1 MPMTIGA
8 RSAADAGQ
16 PPATQDSAARPGR
29 PRRGWRTAQA
39 LVCGFLPGALV
50 GIHLG
55 GLLFFLNP
63 ALPWRTTPVFRA
75 VSWYAMVLGAFS
87 LALHLPVLAAPRA
100 RPGRLLPW
108 TLTAAFAL
116 AAVLDWTHASHY
128 AYYLP
133 TGINERLIKT
143 AIWLSVAAL
152 IAFYTALLHTL
163 DRRRYGWRSLL
174 AFVLLYGLSIFVMI
188 ERRAAYHPPPALP
201 PRPAV
206 VERVP
211 RPRLWVIGLDTAT
224 LDAILPLAGQGQLP
238 FLAGILRRGAYG
250 RLESLS
256 PVRPE
261 ALWTTLATGK
271 YPWQHGVT
279 GGRLYSAQR
288 IGPGAELRLLPVG
301 IDFNRWGLPAARS
314 RLLHGFSR
322 QALALWEI
330 LPRLGIPSGVVGW
343 PASSLVSSEP
353 VFAFSDRY
361 FADRAEAGD
370 AWPPRLADLARG
382 FRPEPRAVRTL
393 LASRFGPGSPPPLVT
408 SFSEDLWRESLTEAL
423 LDRNPELGSFSL
435 VLPGLRQVSRRYFG
449 GFNNVQFHAIQA
461 PDFVEASERVTD
473 YYMRLDAFLAE
484 LWQRHTGA
492 DVLALVSASGI
503 EGSTGWRR
511 VLGELSR
518 EASLEGFD
526 ADAPDGVLMLYGDG
540 VQPGALLTGARLVDV
555 VPTLMYALHLPV
567 ARDLDGE
574 VLTSAFDKSFLAR
587 HPLTFL
593 TTYETL
599 PKPGAAAPH

>member
-1 MPMTIGA
+1 MAPA
-8 RSAADAGQ
+8 
-16 PPATQDSAARPGR
+16 PATRAATV
-29 PRRGWRTAQA
+29 WRISET

-50 GIHLG
+50 GAHLA

-63 ALPWRTTPVFRA
+63 ALPWSAMPVFRA
-75 VSWYAMVLGAFS
+75 VSWYAMELGLFS
-87 LALHLPVLAAPRA
+87 VALHLPLLAMRRPRV
-100 RPGRLLPW
+100 RRVLPW
-108 TLTAAFAL
+108 TLTAAFGL

-133 TGINERLIKT
+133 TGINARLIKT
-143 AIWLSVAAL
+143 AIWLSVAAVM
-152 IAFYTALLHTL
+152 AFYTALLHSL
-163 DRRRYGWRSLL
+163 DRRRYGWRSRFAFALL
-174 AFVLLYGLSIFVMI
+174 SGLSIFVMV
-188 ERRAAYHPPPALP
+188 ERRAAFHPPPSLP

-206 VERVP
+206 VEREA

-224 LDAILPLAGQGQLP
+224 LDAILPLAGRGQLP

-261 ALWTTLATGK
+261 ALWMTLATGK

-279 GGRLYSAQR
+279 GGRLYSARR
-288 IGPGAELRLLPVG
+288 IDPEAELRLLPVG
-301 IDFNRWGLPAARS
+301 IGFNRWGLPAARS
-314 RLLHGFSR
+314 RLLHGYSR
-322 QALALWEI
+322 QALTLWEV
-330 LPRLGIPSGVVGW
+330 LPRLGIPSGVVSW
-343 PASSLVSSEP
+343 PASSPVSPES

-361 FADRAEAGD
+361 FSERADSGE
-370 AWPPRLADLARG
+370 AWPPALGAWARR
-382 FRPEPRAVRTL
+382 FRPEPRAVRAL

-408 SFSEDLWRESLTEAL
+408 TVAGDLWRESLTEAV
-423 LDRNPELGSFSL
+423 LDRPPAVGGFFL

-449 GFNNVQFHAIQA
+449 GFSNVQFQAGQA
-461 PDFVEASERVTD
+461 PDFVEAAERITD
-473 YYMRLDAFLAE
+473 YYTRLDSFLAE
-484 LWQRHTGA
+484 LWQRHTG
-492 DVLALVSASGI
+492 DDILAVVSASGI

-518 EASLEGFD
+518 EASLEGFE
-526 ADAPDGVLMLYGDG
+526 ADAPDGVLMLYGEG

-599 PKPGAAAPH
+599 PIPAPAALH